1 MALDIPK
8 ELRLAPWRQS
18 QGYPEEVTVERRVVH
33 DEVTFERRV
42 RVVSR
47 FTPTIHPPALPHEKP
62 PPPPPPTVQLPA
74 LPREKP
80 PPPPPPTSSRV
91 PPPPPPPRRLEAGC
105 KKAMA
110 MASPAKPK
118 LMPTT
123 ARAMLGLAPPLPKPK
138 LPASP
143 HLMVEQLRQQ
153 HQEQPLGSNGALS
166 TANQWQQAHVQQQN
180 AKSKNE
186 GEEKESRK
194 DDGWKKYD
202 DWKPK
207 DGWKT
212 TDVWSKSRNGNQYH
226 AQHSAPRG
234 ADPYKYGA
242 DCCHPRMS
250 VDPMQLSEVKEP
262 HTHKKGSLQDSEVL
276 EPETDRQIHSP
287 KKQHRSRSRAPGRMT
302 HRSTRTDKKAKGTK
316 DCRERRRRR
325 RSSTRTASGS
335 DME

>member
-18 QGYPEEVTVERRVVH
+18 QGYSEEVTVERRVVH

-47 FTPTIHPPALPHEKP
+47 FAPTIQLPALPHEKP

-118 LMPTT
+118 LMPAT

-138 LPASP
+138 LPPSP

-287 KKQHRSRSRAPGRMT
+287 KKPHRSRSRAPGRMA

-335 DME
+335 DTE